1 MRRSEVLIAFF
12 PAPPLPS
19 ITLARPRGS
28 GLIQTLRARANNE
41 GAPGARIVSQGIAQC
56 AVLSASYFP
65 YDFVSSNR
73 CFLLVDEKVKLHRPR
88 FTRISVNETENVE
101 VLNAALFMTQNA
113 AARVRPLPSRI
124 GRSPGSFPSL
134 NLSRSY
140 NQQAT
145 VWRRIEIL
153 YASRSDRICLFR
165 GNQNVRKRN

>member
-73 CFLLVDEKVKLHRPR
+73 CFLLVVEKVKFHRPR

-113 AARVRPLPSRI
+113 AARVRPLRSRI
-124 GRSPGSFPSL
+124 GRSPWSFPSL

>member
-1 MRRSEVLIAFF
+1 VVIAFF

-19 ITLARPRGS
+19 ITLATPRGS

-73 CFLLVDEKVKLHRPR
+73 CFLLVVEKVKLQRPR
-88 FTRISVNETENVE
+88 FMRASVSKTENVE
-101 VLNAALFMTQNA
+101 VLDGALSMTQNA
-113 AARVRPLPSRI
+113 AARVRRLRSRI
-124 GRSPGSFPSL
+124 GRSPWSFSSL
-134 NLSRSY
+134 KLSRSC
-140 NQQAT
+140 NQLAT
-145 VWRRIEIL
+145 FWRRIEIL

-165 GNQNVRKRN
+165 GIRT